1 MGKTISR
8 GEIWTINF
16 DPQIGAEIQKKR
28 PAVVISMNYVNLLP
42 LHIVVPITT
51 AQTRY
56 KNIFWMVAVP
66 KDITNGLNS
75 DSFADASQIKSLS
88 THRFDAKIGVL
99 DSAILNEI
107 LFAIIL
113 CIGYAPPAP

>member
-1 MGKTISR
+1 MSKTISR
-8 GEIWTINF
+8 GEIWSVNF
-16 DPQIGAEIQKKR
+16 DPQVGAEIQKKR

-56 KNIFWMVAVP
+56 KNIFWMVAIS
-66 KDITNGLNS
+66 KDSTNGLNA

-88 THRFDAKIGVL
+88 TYRFDSKIGVL
-99 DSAILNEI
+99 DTNLLNEI
-107 LFAIIL
+107 LVAIVL
-113 CIGYAPPAP
+113 CIGYNPPSS